1 MRKNFG
7 AKPWLY
13 PQPVL
18 IIATYGEEGTPDA
31 MNGIVSGNTT
41 PDKMAR
47 AGFHVTKSEVV
58 DAPVIDELPMTL
70 ECKLISF
77 DEESELLLGEIVNVS
92 ADERIL
98 DSEGKIDP
106 QKLRPITFDPVHN
119 DYLVLGE
126 KVGNAFE
133 DGKKLK

>member
-1 MRKNFG
+1 MSACSGVGKDV
-7 AKPWLY
+7 
-13 PQPVL
+13 PQCRDDRLDGGFLVRWR
-18 IIATYGEEGTPDA
+18 T
-31 MNGIVSGNTT
+31 
-41 PDKMAR
+41 
-47 AGFHVTKSEVV
+47 GFHVTKSEVV
-58 DAPVIDELPMTL
+58 DAPIIDELPMTL
-70 ECKLISF
+70 ECKLLSF

-98 DSEGKIDP
+98 DGEGNIDP

-119 DYLVLGE
+119 NYLVLGE

>member
-1 MRKNFG
+1 MAHFYERPLN
-7 AKPWLY
+7 
-13 PQPVL
+13 
-18 IIATYGEEGTPDA
+18 E
-31 MNGIVSGNTT
+31 
-41 PDKMAR
+41 KMQSRLRWR
-47 AGFHVTKSEVV
+47 AGFHVTKSEAV
-58 DAPVIDELPMTL
+58 DAPIIDELPMTL
-70 ECKLISF
+70 ECKLLSF

-98 DSEGKIDP
+98 DGEGNIDP

-119 DYLVLGE
+119 NYLVLGE